1 MMTNSKKVIILGVD
15 GMDPSLTKK
24 YMDKGLMPNVKK
36 FVERGA
42 CREDLVRLGGVPT
55 VTPPMW
61 TTLATGATPA
71 THGITCFWGQ
81 DLEKLDTL
89 VYNLDSRR
97 CQAEQLWNV
106 TAEAGKKTLVWH
118 WPGSAW
124 PPSSDSPNLSVVDG
138 AQPVFVNM
146 GTANVDDDKLVYA
159 TTEITEVIY
168 KPNQAS
174 DTGAGCIINH
184 VEAAE
189 EEEFDLSSSLSG
201 AQTLVNV
208 QLSILDGEAGGELS
222 KMDAVNS
229 PIKPAKGFT
238 DALPESA
245 KEFTIVTSGG
255 YTRRAGVIL
264 PDTNGKYTKV
274 AVYKNKRSP
283 EPMCVLE
290 PNKVA
295 FNILDEVQVGEA
307 MVQAHRPFSLLE
319 IAEDGSKVVLWVGP
333 ALDSNEDKMFHP
345 KSLYREVMDQVGL
358 IPPVTTNGAT
368 GKSEAFVEGFLLESW
383 RVYNKWQ
390 ADALNYLIANDGYEV
405 VFSHLHNVDC
415 LGHSFWALAKEGNHP
430 GTDTKKFQSYIEQV
444 YVDTD
449 AYLGEFLH
457 LLDEGWSVI
466 ITSDHGLLV
475 KQEEFPAFGDPF
487 GVNAKLMYDLGY
499 TGLFK
504 DENGDLTKKI
514 DWANT
519 RAIAARGNHIW
530 INLKG
535 RNEHGI
541 VDPQDKYALEEQIIS
556 DLYNYRDEQGKRIV
570 SIALRNKDAALLGMN
585 GPECGDVIYWLA
597 EGPNRVHGDSLSTFC
612 GYMDS
617 SVSPIFIAAGVGIKP
632 GYTKRVIR
640 QVDVAP
646 TAAVLAGVRMP
657 EECEGAVV
665 YQILE

>member
-1 MMTNSKKVIILGVD
+1 MAIQAGSKINLSTNDCIKWIITIGIPL
-15 GMDPSLTKK
+15 
-24 YMDKGLMPNVKK
+24 
-36 FVERGA
+36 A
-42 CREDLVRLGGVPT
+42 CLLLPTTWQYRL
-55 VTPPMW
+55 
-61 TTLATGATPA
+61 
-71 THGITCFWGQ
+71 CF
-81 DLEKLDTL
+81 
-89 VYNLDSRR
+89 
-97 CQAEQLWNV
+97 
-106 TAEAGKKTLVWH
+106 
-118 WPGSAW
+118 GSA
-124 PPSSDSPNLSVVDG
+124 
-138 AQPVFVNM
+138 
-146 GTANVDDDKLVYA
+146 
-159 TTEITEVIY
+159 
-168 KPNQAS
+168 
-174 DTGAGCIINH
+174 
-184 VEAAE
+184 
-189 EEEFDLSSSLSG
+189 
-201 AQTLVNV
+201 
-208 QLSILDGEAGGELS
+208 
-222 KMDAVNS
+222 
-229 PIKPAKGFT
+229 
-238 DALPESA
+238 
-245 KEFTIVTSGG
+245 
-255 YTRRAGVIL
+255 
-264 PDTNGKYTKV
+264 
-274 AVYKNKRSP
+274 
-283 EPMCVLE
+283 
-290 PNKVA
+290 
-295 FNILDEVQVGEA
+295 
-307 MVQAHRPFSLLE
+307 
-319 IAEDGSKVVLWVGP
+319 VLWR
-333 ALDSNEDKMFHP
+333 LQSN
-345 KSLYREVMDQVGL
+345 
-358 IPPVTTNGAT
+358 
-368 GKSEAFVEGFLLESW
+368 
-383 RVYNKWQ
+383 
-390 ADALNYLIANDGYEV
+390 LIANDGYEV

-430 GTDTKKFQSYIEQV
+430 GTDTKKFQGYIEQV

-617 SVSPIFIAAGVGIKP
+617 SVSPIFIAAGAGIKP